1 MADLKPIGGYFE
13 LELPKYPKN
22 PPPSG
27 RAVFGSIPG
36 NTPWNSF

>member
-27 RAVFGSIPG
+27 DRKSVV
-36 NTPWNSF
+36 